1 MSSREGSVDF
11 IIGDKIFKTWYLVVG
26 DLKSGKIPLV
36 LLHGGPGFS
45 HHYMLADR
53 SLYEKAGIPLVFYD
67 QIGNGNS
74 SHVKDAP
81 KDFWKPELF
90 MDQLNGLL
98 SHLGISDSFD
108 LLGHSWGGML
118 AGRQLR
124 RELLERGTDSLLK
137 SQFLPDIYDI
147 IEKHEREGTTD
158 EKDYQ
163 DVVGQFMRKHVCT
176 VDPWPAVFLQS
187 LGELEKDNTVYHT
200 MWGPSEFSIT
210 GTMRGW
216 TIIDILHRIS
226 APLDEVQSIAVMP
239 WFLNVPKVK
248 WVELQNSTHLAQF
261 EEPEK
266 YFDVI
271 LAFLERS

>member
-1 MSSREGSVDF
+1 MTDSHS
-11 IIGDKIFKTWYLVVG
+11 IFLTAQVCL
-26 DLKSGKIPLV
+26 
-36 LLHGGPGFS
+36 
-45 HHYMLADR
+45 
-53 SLYEKAGIPLVFYD
+53 
-67 QIGNGNS
+67 
-74 SHVKDAP
+74 
-81 KDFWKPELF
+81 
-90 MDQLNGLL
+90 
-98 SHLGISDSFD
+98 
-108 LLGHSWGGML
+108 L
-118 AGRQLR
+118 AGNYAAVRAPAGLKR
-124 RELLERGTDSLLK
+124 LIISNSPASTELLERGTDSLLK
-137 SQFLPDIYDI
+137 SQFLPDIYDM
-147 IEKHEREGTTD
+147 IEKREREGTTD